1 MNKTVNINLGGM
13 FFHID
18 EDAYQKLTRY
28 FDAIKRS
35 LTNSNG
41 QDEIIKDIEMRI
53 AELVS
58 EKHTNEKQV
67 INIIELDQIIAVMG
81 QPEDYR
87 IDNDDEEVKKAPYVS
102 NENFGQ
108 KKLYRDKD
116 GAMIGG
122 VLSGLGYYFGI
133 DKVWLRVLFLVCV
146 FFYGTGILAY
156 IILWIVMP
164 EARSTTE
171 KFEMKGEPITI
182 SNIEKKVREEY
193 ESVSDKIKNTDFD
206 KMGNQVKNS
215 ANRIGGSFGDFI
227 LTVLKIFAKILGAI
241 LIITSLSMLIS
252 LLIGVFTLGSGAFIE
267 FPWQS
272 FIEAGTFDYPIWTF
286 GLLMFLVIGI
296 PFFFLLLLG
305 FKLLSS
311 GTSSIGNPA
320 KYALL
325 AIWIIAVALVSS
337 LGIQQATA
345 FATNGRVV
353 QKENINLVPTDTLQI
368 KFKNNDLYSKDGDFF
383 HSFKIKL
390 NAENKEVLYSNNV
403 SIRIESTDDKIAY
416 LQIEK
421 EAKGKNLTEAKQ
433 RAEKINYEYS
443 MVGNQLLLDN
453 YLTTDVNNKY
463 RDQEIELTLYLP
475 KGTVIKPDDSMRN
488 FDRTDGDYF
497 LWHPGENEIYKIGKN
512 HIDCINCP
520 ADENDDQDQDVNIQT
535 TENVSENDTVVTT
548 TVKVNG
554 ETVNVNT
561 SKKTEGLTTNKEGI
575 IIKTK

>member
-35 LTNSNG
+35 LSNSNG

-67 INIIELDQIIAVMG
+67 INIFELDQIIAVMG

-87 IDNDDEEVKKAPYVS
+87 IDNDDEEPIKATYTS
-102 NENFGQ
+102 TNNFGQ
-108 KKLYRDKD
+108 KKLYRDKE

-146 FFYGTGILAY
+146 LFYGTGILAY

-164 EARSTTE
+164 EAQTTTE
-171 KFEMKGEPITI
+171 KLEMKGEPITI
-182 SNIEKKVREEY
+182 SNIEKKVREEF
-193 ESVSDKIKNTDFD
+193 ENVSDRIKNTDFD
-206 KMGNQVKNS
+206 KMGNQVKNN
-215 ANRIGGSFGDFI
+215 AHKIGGSFGDFI
-227 LTVLKIFAKILGAI
+227 LTILKIFAKILGVI
-241 LIITSLSMLIS
+241 LILTGLSVLIS
-252 LLIGVFTLGSGAFIE
+252 LLIGIFTLGSGAFIE

-272 FIEAGTFDYPIWTF
+272 FIEAGTFDYPIWMF
-286 GLLMFLVIGI
+286 GLLMFLAIGI

-311 GTSSIGNPA
+311 GASSIGNPA
-320 KYALL
+320 KYTLL
-325 AIWIIAVALVSS
+325 AVWIIAVALVSS

-353 QKENINLVPTDTLQI
+353 IKENLILMPTDTLQI
-368 KFKNNDLYSKDGDFF
+368 KFRNNDLYSKDEDFPNNF
-383 HSFKIKL
+383 RIKL
-390 NAENKEVLYSNNV
+390 DEANNQVLYSNNV
-403 SIRIESTDDKIAY
+403 SIKIERTDEKIAF

-421 EAKGKNLTEAKQ
+421 EAKGKTLTEAKQ
-433 RAEKINYEYS
+433 RAEKITYGYS

-453 YLTTDVNNKY
+453 YLTTAVSNKY

-475 KGTVIKPDDSMRN
+475 QGTLLKPDDSMSSY
-488 FDRTDGDYF
+488 DRTDGDYF
-497 LWHPGENEIYKIGKN
+497 LWYPGNNEIYKIGKN
-512 HIDCINCP
+512 HIDCVNCP
-520 ADENDDQDQDVNIQT
+520 IEGNEDVKISTTQDVST
-535 TENVSENDTVVTT
+535 NDTVVTT

-554 ETVNVNT
+554 ETVNVNKT
-561 SKKTEGLTTNKEGI
+561 KKAGGLTTNKDGV